1 MYRKT
6 LLAIA
11 ATFTTLGAF
20 TGTIMAVTGG
30 SPAAVS
36 AQQPVA

>member
-11 ATFTTLGAF
+11 ATFTTLSAF
-20 TGTIMAVTGG
+20 GGTFAIVTGG
-30 SPAAVS
+30 T
-36 AQQPVA
+36 PVASVQAQVA

>member
-11 ATFTTLGAF
+11 ATFTTLSAF
-20 TGTIMAVTGG
+20 SGTFALVTGG
-30 SPAAVS
+30 SP
-36 AQQPVA
+36 VATAEVQVA